1 MIFPEGTTATTIAQL
16 IGAEIIGDANA
27 AVPGINEIH
36 KVQHDD
42 MVFVDHPKYYSICL
56 NSPAKFIIINSKEVT
71 VPPGKTLLLMEQPFE
86 GYLKIVHH
94 FRPLK
99 LATKMLADTTIVGY
113 GTHVA
118 PNAFVG
124 ENVVI
129 GNNCIIHPNV
139 TIYSDCVIGNNVTIH
154 AGTVIGA
161 DAFYYNT
168 KKNRENWYKKMAS
181 CGRVVIEDDVEIGA
195 NCCIDKGVTNDTRI
209 MQGTKLDNLI
219 QLGHDVVIG
228 RNCIIASQVGI
239 AGATTV
245 GDGVTIW
252 GQVGVN
258 KTLKIGDNA
267 VIMGQTAVTKSID
280 GGKVYMG
287 FPAEEAGIKRK
298 ELVWIKRIPELWKKV
313 MEPNRESSAKS

>member
-1 MIFPEGTTATTIAQL
+1 MTFPEGTTASTIAQL
-16 IGAEIIGDANA
+16 IGAEVIGDASA
-27 AVPGINEIH
+27 IVPGINEIH
-36 KVQHDD
+36 KVQLDD
-42 MVFVDHPKYYSICL
+42 MVFVDHPKYYAICL
-56 NSPAKFIIINSKEVT
+56 NSAAKFIIINSKDVEV
-71 VPPGKTLLLMEQPFE
+71 PQGKTLLLMAEPFE
-86 GYLKIVHH
+86 GYLKIVKH
-94 FRPLK
+94 FRVSIP
-99 LATKMLADTTIVGY
+99 AIKMLADTAII
-113 GTHVA
+113 GTNTHIA
-118 PNAFVG
+118 PNSFIG
-124 ENVVI
+124 ENVTI
-129 GNNCIIHPNV
+129 GNNCVIHPNV
-139 TIYSDCVIGNNVTIH
+139 TIYNDSVLGNNVTIH

-209 MQGTKLDNLI
+209 GQGTKLDNLI

-245 GDGVTIW
+245 GNGVTIW

-258 KTLKIGDNA
+258 KTLLIGDGA
-267 VIMGQTAVTKSID
+267 VIMGQTAVTKSLE
-280 GGKVYMG
+280 GGKTYMG
-287 FPAEEAGIKRK
+287 FPAEEVGIKRR

-313 MEPNRESSAKS
+313 NS